1 MPATPSHEP
10 LAGATHASRFA
21 PGRTRDIICLGRLAV
36 DLYAEQIGARLEDVT
51 SFAKYL
57 GGSSANIAFGC
68 ARLGLASAMLA
79 RVGNDHMGRFLTE
92 TLTREGCDASHTR
105 IDPDRLTALVLLGI
119 KDRDTFPLIFYRE
132 NCADMALDESD
143 FDEAFIASSKALLI
157 TGTHFST
164 ERVNRASRRA
174 LDYARRNQ
182 VRTVL
187 DIDYR
192 PVLWGLTGKADGE
205 TRFVASESV
214 TAHLQHILPLFDL
227 IIGTEEEFCIAGGK
241 HELVDSLA
249 IVRDVTSA
257 TLVVKRGPLGCT
269 IVDGNVPASIDQAPT
284 YRGVEVEVLNVLGA
298 GDAFASGFLSEW
310 LRDASLERCAQTG
323 NICGALVVS
332 RHACAP
338 AMPTPT
344 ELDYFRAAAA
354 RDPARM
360 RRPEL
365 DATLARLH
373 RVSVKHPARDEVLG
387 FAFDHRNQFFELA
400 RQTGASE
407 ARISRLKQLF
417 VEAVAQ
423 TERALGLDGRIG
435 VLIDDRYGQDAL
447 NAATGRGWWIGRP
460 IELPGSM
467 PLVFDHGRSIG
478 TTLASWPREHVVKCL
493 VHYHPDEAVEDRIEQ
508 EAQLRALYDAVQA
521 SGHELLLEI
530 IPPRR
535 ASLPDAPDTVYRAIK
550 RLYNLGIEPEWWK
563 LAPLEP
569 QQWQAIDSL
578 IAERDPYC
586 RGVVLLG
593 LSAGVDQLTEG
604 FRAAATSLTCKGF
617 TVGRTIFHEP
627 SRAWLAGEIDDSQL
641 VAGVRGTF
649 ETLIGAWRTA
659 RASVGTDATPQ
670 PAGAPREMLDDSHA
684 HVRSPAPE
692 GTTASLGAIRQE
704 AV

>member
-1 MPATPSHEP
+1 MAPRSDTPIHYDPELSMAANQDPLATP
-10 LAGATHASRFA
+10 SRFA

-36 DLYAEQIGARLEDVT
+36 DLYAQQIGARLEDVA

-68 ARLGLASAMLA
+68 ARLGLASSMLA

-92 TLTREGCDASHTR
+92 TLALEGCDVSHTR
-105 IDPDRLTALVLLGI
+105 VDMERLTALVLLGL

-132 NCADMALDESD
+132 NCADMAIDESD
-143 FDEAFIASSKALLI
+143 FDEAFIASSKAILI

-205 TRFVASESV
+205 TRFIANESV
-214 TAHLQHILPLFDL
+214 TAHLQRILPLFDL
-227 IIGTEEEFCIAGGK
+227 VIGTEEEFRIAGGK
-241 HELVDSLA
+241 DVLVDALA
-249 IVRDVTSA
+249 MVRAVTSA

-269 IVDGNVPASIDQAPT
+269 IVDGAVPASIDDAPT

-310 LRDASLERCAQTG
+310 LRDAPFERCAQTA
-323 NICGALVVS
+323 NICGALVVA

-338 AMPTPT
+338 AMPTPA
-344 ELDYFRAAAA
+344 ELDYFRKAAGE
-354 RDPARM
+354 DPARM
-360 RRPEL
+360 RRPDR
-365 DATLARLH
+365 DAALSRLH
-373 RVSVKHPARDEVLG
+373 RVSVKRPPRDEVLG

-400 RQTGASE
+400 QQTGASE
-407 ARISRLKQLF
+407 TRIAALKQLF
-417 VEAVAQ
+417 VQAVAA
-423 TERALGLDGRIG
+423 TEQSLGLEGRIG

-460 IELPGSM
+460 VELPGSQ
-467 PLVFDHGRSIG
+467 PLVFEHGRSIG

-493 VHYHPDEAVEDRIEQ
+493 VHYHPDAPIEERIEQ

-521 SGHELLLEI
+521 SGHELLLEV
-530 IPPRR
+530 IPPKR
-535 ASLPDAPDTVYRAIK
+535 APLPDTPDTVYRALK
-550 RLYNLGIEPEWWK
+550 RLYNLGIQPEWWK
-563 LAPLEP
+563 LAPMTAG
-569 QQWQAIDSL
+569 QWNAIDTL

-593 LSAGVDQLTEG
+593 LSAGVEQLADG
-604 FRAAATSLTCKGF
+604 FRAAAESTTCKGF

-627 SRAWLAGEIDDSQL
+627 SRAWLAGQIGDE
-641 VAGVRGTF
+641 A
-649 ETLIGAWRTA
+649 LI
-659 RASVGTDATPQ
+659 
-670 PAGAPREMLDDSHA
+670 A
-684 HVRSPAPE
+684 HVRETFEMLIGSWRAARANATPH
-692 GTTASLGAIRQE
+692 ASNAKRE
-704 AV
+704 AA